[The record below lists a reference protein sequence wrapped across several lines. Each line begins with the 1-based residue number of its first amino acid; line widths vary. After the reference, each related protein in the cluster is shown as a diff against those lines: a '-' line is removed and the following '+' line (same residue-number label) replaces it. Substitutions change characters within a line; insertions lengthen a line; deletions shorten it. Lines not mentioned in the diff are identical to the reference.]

1 MKKLISLVLALCL
14 ACMLIPAVAED
25 DVTGEWYANMSGI
38 AVKFTI
44 NADNTFT
51 MEVPGLGQTQEGT
64 WTMEGEEI
72 TMTVGDAPEKGTF
85 KDGVLTLHSS
95 SGEDLVL
102 GREPLEGIKVAEVN
116 PEAKA
121 EDFNGDWALKY
132 MGMQGLV
139 VDLSAAGEQ
148 AESMP
153 KTLKFEDG
161 ALVFPEGENSI
172 SQMVG
177 GDTTKLEYADGI
189 YSYLMDLG
197 ETAGIKIEVKAELLQ
212 DGMLA
217 LTINMTY
224 GEETMGVQLYYV
236 KAEAEAPAA

>member
-14 ACMLIPAVAED
+14 ACMLIPALAED
-25 DVTGEWYANMSGI
+25 DVTGEWYANMMGV

-64 WTMEGEEI
+64 WKLEGEEI
-72 TMTVGDAPEKGTF
+72 TLTVGDQPEKGTF
-85 KDGVLTLHSS
+85 KDGVLSMTFGGQEVALS
-95 SGEDLVL
+95 
-102 GREPLEGIKVAEVN
+102 REPIEGIKVAEVN
-116 PEAKA
+116 AEAKA
-121 EDFNGDWALKY
+121 EDFNGEWTLKY

-177 GDTTKLEYADGI
+177 GDSTKLEYADGI

-197 ETAGIKIEVKAELLQ
+197 ETAGVKIEVKAELLQ

-217 LTINMTY
+217 LTINMSY

>member
-14 ACMLIPAVAED
+14 ACMLIPALAED
-25 DVTGEWYANMSGI
+25 DVTGEWYANMMGV

-64 WTMEGEEI
+64 WKLEGEEI
-72 TMTVGDAPEKGTF
+72 TLTVGDQPEKGTF
-85 KDGVLTLHSS
+85 KDGVLSMTFGGQEVALS
-95 SGEDLVL
+95 
-102 GREPLEGIKVAEVN
+102 REPIEGIKVAEVN
-116 PEAKA
+116 AEAKA
-121 EDFNGDWALKY
+121 EDFNGEWTLKY

-177 GDTTKLEYADGI
+177 GDTTKLAYADGI

-197 ETAGIKIEVKAELLQ
+197 ETAGVKIEVKAELLQ

-217 LTINMTY
+217 LTINMSY

>member
-14 ACMLIPAVAED
+14 ACMLIPALAED
-25 DVTGEWYANMSGI
+25 DVTGEWYADMMGV

-64 WTMEGEEI
+64 WKLEGEEI
-72 TMTVGDAPEKGTF
+72 TLTVGDQPEKGTF
-85 KDGVLTLHSS
+85 KDGVLSMTFGGQEVALS
-95 SGEDLVL
+95 
-102 GREPLEGIKVAEVN
+102 REPIEGIKVAEVN
-116 PEAKA
+116 AEAKA
-121 EDFNGDWALKY
+121 EDFNGEWTLKY

-177 GDTTKLEYADGI
+177 GDSTKLEYADGV
-189 YSYLMDLG
+189 YSYVLDMG
-197 ETAGIKIEVKAELLQ
+197 ETAGVKIEVKAELLQ

-217 LTINMTY
+217 LTINMSY